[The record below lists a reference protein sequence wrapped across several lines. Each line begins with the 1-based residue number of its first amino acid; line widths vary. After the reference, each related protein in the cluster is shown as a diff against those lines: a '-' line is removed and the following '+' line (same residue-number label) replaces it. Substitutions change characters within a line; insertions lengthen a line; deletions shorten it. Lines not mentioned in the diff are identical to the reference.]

1 MSSKATIPL
10 PSHRFWGQCLRRYQL
25 AAEMLAP
32 RTRMPLD
39 VVSRTL
45 FGVRAADAL
54 GLLIARVVLGCV

>member
-10 PSHRFWGQCLRRYQL
+10 PSHSIWSQCLGRYQL

-45 FGVRAADAL
+45 FGLCAADAL